1 MSFIKNAIMAGVG
14 AVLFVAAALPVQAA
28 FPERTITFYIMHK
41 PGGGTDTTFR
51 AFLPFFEKHLGGK
64 IAAVNK
70 TGAGGAKMLNFL
82 ARAKPDGY
90 TIGSTNLPNLPVS
103 LIIRKGLHFSIDS
116 FDHLGTVNIDST
128 SLYVRA
134 DSKYQSFKDVIADAK
149 KNPGRISIG
158 GANYR
163 NHGITLIRM
172 EQALGLD
179 FNLIDFGG
187 GGPTRKAVLG
197 GHVPLGA
204 QSAGAVQR
212 FHPKKLRM
220 LVQFSSKRSH
230 PDVPTFAELTGKKVY
245 HNVVRMGGAPKG
257 LPKNVLSKM
266 RNAWKAAIEDPA
278 WLAKAKKL
286 KLPVNYVS
294 GQELDKMAKDMHMT
308 MSKLFQETPSLK
320 KLAKTKTK
328 TKKLKIVIS
337 NLKKKGKF
345 IVFNDV
351 DGKKWT
357 TRIHKRKTKFWLN
370 GELIKGKKNVTKA
383 RKKLKAGDTCTITFV
398 QMPFVAK
405 SAKCIS
411 KGT

>member
-1 MSFIKNAIMAGVG
+1 
-14 AVLFVAAALPVQAA
+14 
-28 FPERTITFYIMHK
+28 
-41 PGGGTDTTFR
+41 
-51 AFLPFFEKHLGGK
+51 
-64 IAAVNK
+64 
-70 TGAGGAKMLNFL
+70 
-82 ARAKPDGY
+82 
-90 TIGSTNLPNLPVS
+90 
-103 LIIRKGLHFSIDS
+103 
-116 FDHLGTVNIDST
+116 
-128 SLYVRA
+128 
-134 DSKYQSFKDVIADAK
+134 
-149 KNPGRISIG
+149 
-158 GANYR
+158 
-163 NHGITLIRM
+163 
-172 EQALGLD
+172 
-179 FNLIDFGG
+179 
-187 GGPTRKAVLG
+187 LG

-257 LPKNVLSKM
+257 LPKKVLSKM

-286 KLPVNYVS
+286 KLHVNYVS

-411 KGT
+411 K